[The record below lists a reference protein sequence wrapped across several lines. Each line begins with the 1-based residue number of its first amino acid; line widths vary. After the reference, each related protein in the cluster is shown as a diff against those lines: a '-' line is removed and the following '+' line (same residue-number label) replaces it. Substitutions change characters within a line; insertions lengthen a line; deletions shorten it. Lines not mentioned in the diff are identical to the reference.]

1 MSGKGEADYYKSGE
15 WNFVCDLCGR
25 KNKSGMAMFTWNGL
39 YVCRHHKEVRNPQ
52 DFLRGVKD
60 DQSVP
65 WSRPYHPPRCDTTE
79 FPYVEFC
86 TLQGEN
92 SIPGFAIPGCTV
104 PAFVNTA
111 FYPSIQQYRGWAIQ
125 DTYGCPILD
134 TNGQM
139 IYPPGTPSAANP
151 PRPGG
156 PVYELDINFILDVST
171 LG

>member
-25 KNKSGMAMFTWNGL
+25 KNKSGMAMFTWQGL

-92 SIPGFAIPGCTV
+92 AIPGFAIPGCSV

-111 FYPSIQQYRGWAIQ
+111 FYPSIIQYRGWAIQ
-125 DTYGCPILD
+125 DTYGCDILD

-139 IYPPGTPSAANP
+139 IFPPGTPSATNP
-151 PRPGG
+151 PG
-156 PVYELDINFILDVST
+156 PNGPQYRLDINFILDSST
-171 LG
+171 LS